1 MTKVLRPQWTFQRN
15 TAGRFKG
22 NGYLRMVADF
32 RLNRDL
38 ATFFYSHD
46 GRTWHQFGEPFHM
59 VYDFRRLFMGTRAA
73 IFNYATEQL
82 GGRVDVD
89 YYTIKVSEKPEE

>member
-1 MTKVLRPQWTFQRN
+1 MPWHSTIV
-15 TAGRFKG
+15 
-22 NGYLRMVADF
+22 YLKMVA
-32 RLNRDL
+32 
-38 ATFFYSHD
+38 
-46 GRTWHQFGEPFHM
+46 
-59 VYDFRRLFMGTRAA
+59 DFRRLFMGTRAA